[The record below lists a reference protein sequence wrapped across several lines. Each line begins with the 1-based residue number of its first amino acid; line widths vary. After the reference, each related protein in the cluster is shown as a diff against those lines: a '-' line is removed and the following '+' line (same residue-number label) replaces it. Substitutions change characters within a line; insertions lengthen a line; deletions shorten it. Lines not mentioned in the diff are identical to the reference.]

1 MNNEEPK
8 KLSDYLRTEKGIE
21 VLKKL
26 NVELDRLGREPACET
41 GYKYSLLNEVVSF
54 LVDGCSD
61 AEPGMEDF
69 DMEVDEGLFDEDPNL
84 VVATVLGRLW
94 YDDFNYEVLGCGDSQ
109 YDELCNI
116 WRDYRA

>member
-1 MNNEEPK
+1 MNKEPK
-8 KLSDYLRTEKGIE
+8 MLSDYLRTENGRA

-26 NVELDRLGREPACET
+26 NAELDRLGREPAKET
-41 GYKYSLLNEVVSF
+41 GYKYSLVSEAVYF
-54 LVDGCSD
+54 FEEACAD
-61 AEPGMEDF
+61 AKPGEEDF

-94 YDDFNYEVLGCGDSQ
+94 YDDFNYEILGCGDSL
-109 YDELCNI
+109 YDELCNL